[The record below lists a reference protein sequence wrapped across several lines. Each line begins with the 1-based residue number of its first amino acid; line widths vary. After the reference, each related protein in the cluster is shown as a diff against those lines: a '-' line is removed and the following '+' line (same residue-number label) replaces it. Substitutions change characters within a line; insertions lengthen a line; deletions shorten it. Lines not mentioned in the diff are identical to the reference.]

1 MSRIAEEEIPTPLGM
16 EIMNEQ
22 SMRLFLNA
30 KPFEPFVVVM
40 SSGQRYEVRHPEN
53 CNLTK
58 TKIVIVDHDKDTVAI
73 CALLH
78 VAAVETP
85 QNA

>member
-1 MSRIAEEEIPTPLGM
+1 
-16 EIMNEQ
+16 MNEVA
-22 SMRLFLNA
+22 MRQFLNS
-30 KPFEPFVVVM
+30 KPFEPFVVIM

-58 TKIVIVDHDKDTVAI
+58 TKIVIIDPEQDTVSI

-78 VAAVETP
+78 VTTVETKQP
-85 QNA
+85 A